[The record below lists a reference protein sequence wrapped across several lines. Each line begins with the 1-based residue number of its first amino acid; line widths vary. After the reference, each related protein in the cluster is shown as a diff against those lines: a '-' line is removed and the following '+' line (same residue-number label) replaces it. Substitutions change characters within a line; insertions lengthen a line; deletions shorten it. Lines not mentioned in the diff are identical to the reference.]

1 MINLKSSGQG
11 LVSMMF
17 QTQNIAPKRYHVTMV
32 HKRTKGLRVEIWA
45 GSEEDALPHEL
56 FYQARGFVIKK

>member
-11 LVSMMF
+11 LVTMMF
-17 QTQNIAPKRYHVTMV
+17 QAQNIALKRYHVTII
-32 HKRTKGLRVEIWA
+32 HKRTKGLKVEIWA
-45 GSEEDALPHEL
+45 ESEEDALPHEL